1 MIDKLA
7 TAALVVSVAAA
18 AFSFGVSDVG
28 NKTRAAIFYGDTPAM
43 QRVQAAL
50 VVTDLV
56 PGEPIRYNLKADKRS
71 DCYPPDG
78 KAEIDYRVWFV
89 EDDGQMARRIELPY
103 HRQSILKPGV
113 ASALPTPTSIPL
125 PVLDAGCYAFQ
136 WTGHYTCKSASEV
149 QSIDGPLL
157 RFRVYQDGHPIP
169 ACR

>member
-1 MIDKLA
+1 M
-7 TAALVVSVAAA
+7 SVAAV
-18 AFSFGVSDVG
+18 AFSVGVSDVG
-28 NKTRAAIFYGDTPAM
+28 TKTRAAIFYDDTPAM

-56 PGEPIRYNLKADKRS
+56 PGEPIRYNLRADKRA

-89 EDDGQMARRIELPY
+89 EADGQMARRIELPY
-103 HRQSILKPGV
+103 HRRSILKPGT
-113 ASALPTPTSIPL
+113 ASALAKPTSIPL
-125 PVLDAGCYAFQ
+125 PALEIGCYAFQ

-149 QSIDGPLL
+149 QHIDGPLL
-157 RFRVYQDGHPIP
+157 RFRIYQDGHPTP